1 MNIAQ
6 GLKEKNRATGRISTL
21 QKQIQNLNV
30 YRKDRPVD
38 YSSKELLIELQSEWA
53 FLIDLKSKIAKAN
66 VGVSAKLINLTETK
80 AELSFWDDMLLF
92 SGSAEVHT
100 SEAVRYGSEE
110 NVVVTTV
117 SEITSL
123 EVNENIK
130 KAQMNIDNIQ
140 DEIDAYNATT
150 QI

>member
-21 QKQIQNLNV
+21 QKQIQKLNV

-66 VGVSAKLINLTETK
+66 VGVSEKLITPTEAK
-80 AELSFWDDMLLF
+80 AELSFWNDMVIY
-92 SGSAEVHT
+92 SGAAETHT

>member
-21 QKQIQNLNV
+21 QKQIQKLNM
-30 YRKDRPVD
+30 YRKDQPVD

-66 VGVSAKLINLTETK
+66 VGVSEKLITLTEAK
-80 AELSFWDDMLLF
+80 AELSFWNDMVMY
-92 SGSAEVHT
+92 SGAAEVST
-100 SEAVRYGSEE
+100 LEAVRYGSEE

-123 EVNENIK
+123 EVNENVK
-130 KAQMNIDNIQ
+130 TVQMNIDNIQ